1 MTDMLTLSAPLVFPN
16 LQEYARTLRESDWQ
30 SFRPGVTAHWL
41 YREPNGGPSA
51 VLLRYQPRARVAEHE
66 HVGYEH
72 MLVLE
77 GDQYDEAGSYP
88 AGSFV
93 VHEPGS
99 RHSPGSVGGCVALL
113 VYDKA
118 VRFVDTVQREDKTEL
133 API

>member
-88 AGSFV
+88 AGS
-93 VHEPGS
+93 
-99 RHSPGSVGGCVALL
+99 VGGCVALL